1 VTFQL
6 SRLRVSG
13 RMFAGFGVLL
23 VPLMLVAGFSIVELQ
38 STGSSLARINTV
50 SDALQR
56 ALELGRELEVM
67 HQRSLRYKTVHDK
80 TAIAEFY
87 DSNKLAKDMMATSE
101 RATQSDARRR
111 LYIAGL
117 QNVDAAKQK
126 FEELVKAVDE
136 FLPAQQKLFATGDE
150 LNSTASA
157 LVEAAEN
164 ATNDTLKLAVRD
176 VGIALNVMQAA
187 NWRSQATVDATGV
200 ALFKTNI
207 QKVNAAIDKSDKLA
221 DESMRAMHGALRAA
235 VKSYDET
242 FVIINGAMLKSDDIY
257 EKQIRP
263 ILAEAYKVEQAVTAM
278 LVADQRAAKM
288 SADEAMKIGITL
300 AGSLSVGAVF
310 LGIVLAWLISRSVSG
325 PVVRMTGVM
334 SALARGNMSVA
345 IPDRDRF
352 DEVGD
357 MAKSVQVFKDNMIE
371 AEQLRAQHMEAERVA
386 AAQRKA
392 DMHRVADDFQTAVG
406 NILDTVSSAA
416 TELEATAVTLTR
428 TAETTRSLS
437 NSVSATSEEA
447 SANVQSVSSASE
459 QLAGSVN
466 EISRQVQESSK
477 IAADAVQQARRTD
490 AQIAALSQAAGR
502 IGDVV
507 KLITAIAEQ
516 TNLLA
521 LNATIEAAR
530 AGDAGRGFAV
540 VAQEVKALAAQTS
553 KATDEI
559 GGQIAG
565 MQAAT
570 TESVAAI
577 KGIGETIGRISEIAA
592 TIAAAVEEQGA
603 ATQEIS
609 RNVQQAA
616 AGTTQVAGTITN
628 VSRGANETGSAS
640 TQVLSSAQALSRE
653 SNHLKSEVHKFLSAV
668 RAA

>member
-1 VTFQL
+1 MTFQL

-371 AEQLRAQHMEAERVA
+371 AEQLRAQHTEAERVA

-406 NILDTVSSAA
+406 NILDTVSSSA

>member
-1 VTFQL
+1 
-6 SRLRVSG
+6 
-13 RMFAGFGVLL
+13 MFAGFGVLL

-176 VGIALNVMQAA
+176 AG
-187 NWRSQATVDATGV
+187 
-200 ALFKTNI
+200 
-207 QKVNAAIDKSDKLA
+207 IDKSDKLA

-300 AGSLSVGAVF
+300 AGS
-310 LGIVLAWLISRSVSG
+310 
-325 PVVRMTGVM
+325 
-334 SALARGNMSVA
+334 
-345 IPDRDRF
+345 
-352 DEVGD
+352 
-357 MAKSVQVFKDNMIE
+357 
-371 AEQLRAQHMEAERVA
+371 
-386 AAQRKA
+386 
-392 DMHRVADDFQTAVG
+392 
-406 NILDTVSSAA
+406 
-416 TELEATAVTLTR
+416 
-428 TAETTRSLS
+428 
-437 NSVSATSEEA
+437 
-447 SANVQSVSSASE
+447 
-459 QLAGSVN
+459 
-466 EISRQVQESSK
+466 
-477 IAADAVQQARRTD
+477 
-490 AQIAALSQAAGR
+490 
-502 IGDVV
+502 
-507 KLITAIAEQ
+507 
-516 TNLLA
+516 
-521 LNATIEAAR
+521 
-530 AGDAGRGFAV
+530 
-540 VAQEVKALAAQTS
+540 
-553 KATDEI
+553 
-559 GGQIAG
+559 
-565 MQAAT
+565 
-570 TESVAAI
+570 
-577 KGIGETIGRISEIAA
+577 
-592 TIAAAVEEQGA
+592 
-603 ATQEIS
+603 
-609 RNVQQAA
+609 
-616 AGTTQVAGTITN
+616 
-628 VSRGANETGSAS
+628 
-640 TQVLSSAQALSRE
+640 
-653 SNHLKSEVHKFLSAV
+653 
-668 RAA
+668 

>member
-1 VTFQL
+1 
-6 SRLRVSG
+6 
-13 RMFAGFGVLL
+13 MFAGFGVLL

>member
-1 VTFQL
+1 
-6 SRLRVSG
+6 
-13 RMFAGFGVLL
+13 MFAGFGVLL

-87 DSNKLAKDMMATSE
+87 DSNKLAKDMMATSA

>member
-1 VTFQL
+1 MTFQL